1 MQKLNY
7 TSMLR
12 STVVTLLVSLCRI
25 ELFLKIFT
33 FSPGLFLFVFSVNVL
48 RKKFPLPP
56 VQFCRCHFKKSLF
69 WFIGVVINLT

>member
-12 STVVTLLVSLCRI
+12 STVVTLLVSVCRI
-25 ELFLKIFT
+25 ELFLKMFT

-56 VQFCRCHFKKSLF
+56 HSVLQMSLKKVYFGLLG
-69 WFIGVVINLT
+69 W